1 MKFLLVR
8 KCQLN
13 VWSSCGDPV
22 ELKNAKSLLG
32 DIKYHP
38 VVSVNV
44 NVSTVKLKLLRKQT
58 VQFCIPTKLKGNVVE
73 IQFIMEMSLIKT

>member
-1 MKFLLVR
+1 MKFLLVQ
-8 KCQLN
+8 KCQFN

-38 VVSVNV
+38 VVSVDV
-44 NVSTVKLKLLRKQT
+44 NTPIKLKLLRKQT
-58 VQFCIPTKLKGNVVE
+58 VQFCILTQLKGNVVE
-73 IQFIMEMSLIKT
+73 I